1 MGWDGMLKCEGQ
13 MPSYKE
19 TVNYELETR
28 KCEFCGKRFVP
39 AIYHTYRRTTER
51 ATKWFCKYT
60 CMTAYDKSREH
71 VKRRDITIP
80 PKYEITIKDKDGR
93 EKTYYGE
100 YYTKIA
106 KTIAK
111 ERGEKANTY
120 ISIFYKIAHRA
131 NEGLPRRWTMDT
143 GAIVTT
149 KENYYSQEKYIADV
163 MAGKIKQ

>member
-1 MGWDGMLKCEGQ
+1 MSWDGILNGTPQ
-13 MPSYKE
+13 MPNYKE

-28 KCEFCGKRFVP
+28 NCALCGKEFVP
-39 AIYHTYRRTTER
+39 AVYHTYRRVEGR
-51 ATKWFCKYT
+51 KTKWFCKYT
-60 CMTAYDKSREH
+60 CMTAYDRAHERIK
-71 VKRRDITIP
+71 KRDISMP
-80 PKYEITIKDKDGR
+80 PKYEVTIKDKDGR

-120 ISIFYKIAHRA
+120 ISIFYKVAHRA
-131 NEGLPRRWTMDT
+131 NVGLPRRWTMDT

-163 MAGKIKQ
+163 MSGKIKQ